1 MLTIGWEFKAIK
13 GYEHPSLTIEEI
25 KLDTTMILNKVPHHR
40 GELTPVTYC
49 ER

>member
-25 KLDTTMILNKVPHHR
+25 KLDITQMLD
-40 GELTPVTYC
+40 EY
-49 ER
+49 